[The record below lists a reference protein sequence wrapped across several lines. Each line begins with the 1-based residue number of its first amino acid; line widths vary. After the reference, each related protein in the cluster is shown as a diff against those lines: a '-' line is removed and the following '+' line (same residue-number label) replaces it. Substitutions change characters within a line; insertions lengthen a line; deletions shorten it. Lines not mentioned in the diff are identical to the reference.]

1 MAVIQYSTT
10 YLRTHAS
17 AMQGTSDKATKTN
30 RMDHDI
36 LYYNDMRETTRRA
49 QQKQKIRCI
58 VDAHKK
64 EGIPNRIP
72 RSLYED
78 GRMVVVSLT
87 VSSKEQKDAQTH
99 KNS

>member
-1 MAVIQYSTT
+1 MAVILYSTT
-10 YLRTHAS
+10 YLRTN
-17 AMQGTSDKATKTN
+17 AMQGTSDRATKTN

-49 QQKQKIRCI
+49 QTKTKNKVQSRRTQKR
-58 VDAHKK
+58 
-64 EGIPNRIP
+64 EYRIP

-78 GRMVVVSLT
+78 GRIVVVSLT